1 MARKLPKS
9 RNHPILRLAQR
20 QHDGTLARLV
30 DGAEA
35 QVRAAYAEARQSVRD
50 VVAQFARAYAAER
63 KRLQELHEDE
73 DPESI
78 RVPLTWLHHSGW
90 GERLRR
96 AFASAS
102 ETAAQQSTSTI
113 AQGKADAASLG
124 TQNANELL
132 VVAMQP
138 AIRAGMK
145 WKPKKA
151 KEA

>member
-1 MARKLPKS
+1 MPLTSKRKS
-9 RNHPILRLAQR
+9 RNHPVARLAQR

-30 DGAEA
+30 DGTEA
-35 QVRAAYAEARQSVRD
+35 QVRHAYVEARQSVLD
-50 VVAQFARAYAAER
+50 LVAQFARAYAAER
-63 KRLQELHEDE
+63 KRLQELHDDE

-102 ETAAQQSTSTI
+102 ESASQQSLASV

-138 AIRAGMK
+138 AVRAGMK

-151 KEA
+151 